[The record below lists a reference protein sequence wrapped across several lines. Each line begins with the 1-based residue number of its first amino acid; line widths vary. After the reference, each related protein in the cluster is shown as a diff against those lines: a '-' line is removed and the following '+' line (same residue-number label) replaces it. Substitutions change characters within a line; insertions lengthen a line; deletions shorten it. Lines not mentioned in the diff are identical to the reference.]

1 MLTKILIVDDNPLDL
16 KLLESLLTKQDEYR
30 IIRAE
35 NGEEVLE
42 KTRTVADIGLILL
55 DVQLPDING
64 IELCRLL
71 KANPSTA
78 QLPVVLI
85 SAVQKDDESI
95 TAGLDAGADGY
106 LVKPVSGNA
115 LRAWVRATLRIRSLQ
130 QALEKRSSSKP
141 GDEQEFLQTVSK
153 LSHTV
158 NNPLQTIMAAA
169 DLLRLDFAK
178 EEDALTTLQDIQRC
192 AEQIAGIAAKASQ
205 RARLLLLRA
214 ENE

>member
-30 IIRAE
+30 IIRAQ

-42 KTRTVADIGLILL
+42 KTRTMDDLGLILL

-106 LVKPVSGNA
+106 LFKPVSGNA
-115 LRAWVRATLRIRSLQ
+115 LRAWVRATLRISSLQ
-130 QALEKRSSSKP
+130 QALEKRTSNKP
-141 GDEQEFLQTVSK
+141 GDERELLLTVSK
-153 LSHTV
+153 LSHTI

-178 EEDALTTLQDIQRC
+178 EEDALATLQDIQRC
-192 AEQIAGIAAKASQ
+192 AEQVAGIAANTSQ
-205 RARLLLLRA
+205 RARILMSSNR
-214 ENE
+214 